1 MRIGAVAALAGAML
15 SLTVMPMHS
24 AAPIGAPG
32 WVLQQS
38 CDYHGAV
45 LFKGSAAGTR
55 IDSKELSIFVNP
67 DSSAYVYNNTNKT
80 YCQLAHQI
88 WLDKYAVGTA
98 AGAPVKGTTGV
109 VAGRKVTQ
117 YWSGCFRKGSNVPR
131 FKYEYWSCSDL
142 GLPAHVTDEFSALCG
157 LPRGTGM
164 PLRIYRHY
172 GEPGTPKYHR
182 TIFLDT
188 FSVKPAQ
195 LTAADL
201 SRPNNYRKVAD
212 EMDVIMA
219 DEVDELN
226 KLIDGSTNL
235 TRRQR
240 RP

>member
-1 MRIGAVAALAGAML
+1 MRIGAAIVLTGTMF
-15 SLTVMPMHS
+15 SLTVMPMQS
-24 AAPIGAPG
+24 AAPLSAPG

-45 LFKGSAAGTR
+45 LFKGSASGTR
-55 IDSKELSIFVNP
+55 IDSKDLSIFVNP
-67 DSSAYVYNNTNKT
+67 DSSAFVYNNTNKT
-80 YCQLAHQI
+80 FCRLAHQI
-88 WLDKYAVGTA
+88 WLDKFAVGTA

-109 VAGRKVTQ
+109 IAGRKVTQ
-117 YWSGCFRKGSNVPR
+117 YWSGCFKKGSTIPR

-188 FSVKPAQ
+188 FTVRPMQ
-195 LTAADL
+195 LSAADL
-201 SRPNNYRKVAD
+201 SRPTNYKQVAD
-212 EMDVIMA
+212 EMEVIMA

-226 KLIDGSTNL
+226 KLIDSTPSTNS
-235 TRRQR
+235 RR